1 MSESVSVV
9 ICTKDRHAILGDCL
23 ASLARQTRL
32 PEEVLIVDA
41 SATPAEAQVETF
53 RRAVGERCSTRLL
66 RAEPGLTRQRNR
78 GIDATSGSIVLFL
91 DDDVVLEPDYVAE
104 ILAVYER
111 DIEHAVG
118 GVGGAIVP
126 DPTPPQSAF
135 HRAFSGFFL
144 LPSYGTGRVKR
155 SGHPAFL
162 FNPSKETR
170 VDFLAGCDMSYR
182 REAIGGERFDERLTG
197 YALGEDLEFSYRI
210 SRRRHLTLTPRARL
224 DHREVGGGR
233 PDHRRRNEMN
243 AFNHYQFFRERVAR
257 RRLDWLA
264 FAWAGLG
271 RVLWILRHP
280 GDGRLDGIL
289 HGYARVLRDA
299 LACSRRSSG
308 SLRATGPLVL
318 REAVAPWQPFVSVVV
333 PVRNEAGFLGRC
345 IDSILAQDYQ
355 AERIEVVVVENGST
369 DGTQA
374 LAAARAEGCDRVR
387 LVTSDARNQAA
398 AMNHGIGASRGDVIA
413 RVDGHSYLDPDYVQ
427 TAVAAL
433 ARHPEAAG
441 VGGPFL
447 PAGETLVERVAGL
460 ARSSRIG
467 VGGGYG
473 ADRAEDEHP
482 VQTVQCGAY
491 RREVLLTVGG
501 FDVAMA
507 YGEDEEL
514 NWRLLQRG
522 YTIMLVPALRQYY
535 RPRASLRALGR
546 QYWNYGQG
554 RVRVVRKHP
563 GFLQPKHL
571 APSALVVT
579 IVTLVIGGLLT
590 PLATRKLAVLLGLYA
605 VALAAAGL
613 STPARWRERM
623 LLPFAVAL
631 MHLGYG
637 TGMLW
642 GLVDQ
647 RILRRL
653 RRPES
658 SQEEESGW
666 QHVIQ
671 QPRSR

>member
-1 MSESVSVV
+1 VSESISVV

-41 SATPAEAQVETF
+41 SATPAEAQAETF

-91 DDDVVLEPDYVAE
+91 DDDVVLEPEYVAE

-111 DIEHAVG
+111 DTEHTVG

-126 DPTPPQSAF
+126 DPTPEQSCF
-135 HRAFSGFFL
+135 HRGFARLFL
-144 LPSYGTGRVKR
+144 LPSYGTGQVKR
-155 SGHPAFL
+155 SGHPEFL
-162 FNPSKETR
+162 FNPSEETR
-170 VDFLAGCDMSYR
+170 VGFLSGCNMSYR
-182 REAIGGERFDERLTG
+182 REAIGGERFDERLSG
-197 YALGEDLEFSYRI
+197 YALGEDLEFSYRL
-210 SRRRHLTLTPRARL
+210 SRHRRLKLTPRARL

-233 PDHRRRNEMN
+233 PDHRRRNEAS
-243 AFNHYQFFRERVAR
+243 AFHHYQFFREHVAR
-257 RRLDWLA
+257 GRLDWLV

-280 GDGRLDGIL
+280 GNGRLAGIL
-289 HGYARVLRDA
+289 QGYARVLRDA
-299 LACSRRSSG
+299 LARSRRSRVLERTSV
-308 SLRATGPLVL
+308 PLAF
-318 REAVAPWQPFVSVVV
+318 REAAAPGQPLVSVVV

-345 IDSILAQDYQ
+345 LDSILAQTYP
-355 AERIEVVVVENGST
+355 AGRIEVVVVENGST
-369 DGTQA
+369 DGTRA

-387 LVTSDARNQAA
+387 LVISDARNQAA
-398 AMNHGIGASRGDVIA
+398 AMNHGIGTSRGDVIA
-413 RVDGHSYLDPDYVQ
+413 RVDGHSYLDPGYVQ

-433 ARHPEAAG
+433 QRHPEAAG

-447 PAGETLVERVAGL
+447 PAGETLVERVTGL

-473 ADRAEDEHP
+473 ADHAEDEHP
-482 VQTVQCGAY
+482 VPTVQCGAY
-491 RREVLLTVGG
+491 RREALLAVGG

-514 NWRLLQRG
+514 NWRLLQQG

-535 RPRASLRALGR
+535 RPRASFGALGR

-554 RVRVVRKHP
+554 RVSVVRKHP
-563 GFLQPKHL
+563 EFLRPRHL

-579 IVTLVIGGLLT
+579 IMTFAIGGLLT
-590 PLATRKLAVLLGLYA
+590 PLAARTLAMLLGLYA

-613 STPARWRERM
+613 STPAKWRERM
-623 LLPFAVAL
+623 LLPFAVAI

-637 TGMLW
+637 MGMLW
-642 GLVDQ
+642 GFVDQ
-647 RILRRL
+647 RVLRRL
-653 RRPES
+653 RKHKGP
-658 SQEEESGW
+658 QEEESGW
-666 QHVIQ
+666 QRVIQ
-671 QPRSR
+671 QPRGR